1 LVVTKSVDICQRF
14 FLSFIIVERAVID
27 APLHFNYNKMK
38 KQTIVVIGAT
48 GSQGKGIVNALV
60 NEGSFNVRA
69 ITRNPEK
76 YSGQAHEAVYADLK
90 DLQSLKDAF
99 ANAYGVFV
107 VTNFWEGADEIAQG
121 KNAIE
126 AAKATGVQHFIWSTL
141 PDVELISKATFEVPH
156 FTGKAKVDDL
166 VKSAGFRYSTFVQP
180 PFYYQNLVGM
190 LGPQSKQDG
199 TTGWTLPI
207 DPAKKAI
214 HMSDIN
220 DLGKVVA
227 GAFLQ
232 PEKAGNGNY
241 LSLATGL
248 YSFNDIIEAYK
259 NNGKDH
265 SFSQVPVEVFSTF
278 FEGAKELA
286 EMFGY
291 FEKHTYMGPGSE
303 VRIELAKEI
312 AAGEFVTLQDWL
324 RKNN

>member
-1 LVVTKSVDICQRF
+1 M
-14 FLSFIIVERAVID
+14 E
-27 APLHFNYNKMK
+27 K
-38 KQTIVVIGAT
+38 KTIVVIGAT

-60 NEGSFNVRA
+60 NEDSFNVRA
-69 ITRNPEK
+69 ITRNPEQYTGK
-76 YSGQAHEAVYADLK
+76 ANEAVYADLQ

-99 ANAYGVFV
+99 KNAYGVFA

-126 AAKATGVQHFIWSTL
+126 AAKVTGVQHFIWSTL
-141 PDVELISKATFEVPH
+141 PDVEIISKAAFDVPH

-166 VKSAGFRYSTFVQP
+166 VKSAGFKYSTFVQP

-190 LGPQSKQDG
+190 LAPQPKQDG

-227 GAFLQ
+227 GAFSQ
-232 PEKAGNGNY
+232 PEKVGNGHY
-241 LSLATGL
+241 LSLATDL

-259 NNGKDH
+259 NNGKAH
-265 SFSQVPVEVFSTF
+265 SFSQVPAELFSTF
-278 FEGAKELA
+278 FDGAKELA

-291 FEKHTYMGPGSE
+291 FEKYTYMGPDSASQ
-303 VRIELAKEI
+303 IELAKEI
-312 AAGEFVTLQDWL
+312 ATHQFVTLQEWL
-324 RKNN
+324 SQNDPKKEG

>member
-1 LVVTKSVDICQRF
+1 MDKR
-14 FLSFIIVERAVID
+14 
-27 APLHFNYNKMK
+27 
-38 KQTIVVIGAT
+38 TIAVIGAT
-48 GSQGKGIVNALV
+48 GSQGKGVINALK

-76 YSGQAHEAVYADLK
+76 YSGKAHEVVFGDLK
-90 DLQSLKDAF
+90 NSQSLKEAF
-99 ANAYGVFV
+99 KSAYGVFV

-141 PDVELISKATFEVPH
+141 PNVESISNGEFEVLH
-156 FTGKAKVDDL
+156 FTGKAKVDEL
-166 VKSAGFRYSTFVQP
+166 VKSAGFKYSTFVQP

-190 LGPQSKQDG
+190 LGPQPKQDG

-207 DPAKKAI
+207 DPTKKII
-214 HMSDIN
+214 HMADIN

-232 PEKAGNGNY
+232 PEKVGNGNY
-241 LSLATGL
+241 LALATEL
-248 YSFNDIIEAYK
+248 NSFHDIITTFKA
-259 NNGKDH
+259 NGKEY
-265 SFSQVPVEVFSTF
+265 SFSQVPVEMFSTF

-291 FEKHTYMGPGSE
+291 FEKHTYMGPNSE
-303 VRIELAKEI
+303 VQIELAKEI
-312 AAGEFVTLQDWL
+312 ATNKFVTLEEWL
-324 RKNN
+324 GENN